1 MTKPR
6 PLRWDIT
13 LDYLSGGPI
22 TTPSPSERE
31 AEGLVYTG
39 AGRAWGDA
47 TVYLGT
53 PAGSPWTQEQAGGI
67 LPWSLWKEPAPAPPK
82 HTHTLT

>member
-1 MTKPR
+1 M
-6 PLRWDIT
+6 
-13 LDYLSGGPI
+13 
-22 TTPSPSERE
+22 
-31 AEGLVYTG
+31 YTG